1 MVVKRVGSKPK
12 KSEHQKALDLAVRRA
27 KRLEKQGFEFDYA
40 ALSRMHTKTLN
51 KLKGYALMESRV
63 VQGVQMKE
71 SYFDPATKEVKERQG
86 VKVTGKEYAE
96 FHRAHKAEAVVLAKL
111 GKKAAPITSYYA
123 GSQQAFN
130 RLLEG
135 TKKRGTVKF
144 FKERDTRMVEN
155 FMKTL
160 DAMKFEDGTEHA
172 VAVAVKKKI
181 AEMGTEWTVNKLK
194 EAMAGELNLNYQMIF
209 DSKTGNVAAT
219 PSHILKAF
227 DIPID
232 SVQWEDEEWFDEYDD
247 ELYDD

>member
-1 MVVKRVGSKPK
+1 MAVKRVGSKPK

-27 KRLEKQGFEFDYA
+27 KRLEKQGFQFDYA
-40 ALSRMHTKTLN
+40 ALSRMQTKTLN

-71 SYFDPATKEVKERQG
+71 SYFDSDTKEVKERQG
-86 VKVTGKEYAE
+86 VKITGKEYAE

-111 GKKAAPITSYYA
+111 GKKAVPITTYYA

-144 FKERDTRMVEN
+144 FKERDNRMVEN

-160 DAMKFEDGTEHA
+160 DAMKFEDGTEHG
-172 VAVAVKKKI
+172 VAAAVKKKI

-194 EAMAGELNLNYQMIF
+194 EAMAGELNLNYQFIF
-209 DSKTGNVAAT
+209 DSKAGNIAAR
-219 PSHILKAF
+219 PSHLLKAF
-227 DIPID
+227 DIPVE
-232 SVQWEDEEWFDEYDD
+232 SVQWEDEEWYDEFDDD
-247 ELYDD
+247 Y

>member
-1 MVVKRVGSKPK
+1 MAVKRAGSKPK

-27 KRLEKQGFEFDYA
+27 KRLEKQGFQFDYA

-51 KLKGYALMESRV
+51 KLKGYTLMESRV

-71 SYFDPATKEVKERQG
+71 SYLDPETKEPKERQG
-86 VKVTGKEYAE
+86 VKITGKEYAE

-111 GKKAAPITSYYA
+111 GKKAIPITDYYA
-123 GSQQAFN
+123 GSREAFN

-144 FKERDTRMVEN
+144 FKERDNRMVEN

-160 DAMKFEDGTEHA
+160 DAMKFEDGTEHG
-172 VAVAVKKKI
+172 VAAAVKKKI
-181 AEMGTEWTVNKLK
+181 AEMGIEWTVNKLK
-194 EAMAGELNLNYQMIF
+194 EAMAGELNLNYQFIF
-209 DSKTGNVAAT
+209 DSKAGNIAAR
-219 PSHILKAF
+219 PSHLLKAF
-227 DIPID
+227 DIPVE

-247 ELYDD
+247 DY

>member
-1 MVVKRVGSKPK
+1 MAVKRAGNKPK

-63 VQGVQMKE
+63 VRGVQMKE
-71 SYFDPATKEVKERQG
+71 TYFDSDTKEVKERQG

-111 GKKAAPITSYYA
+111 GRKAIPITDYYA
-123 GSQQAFN
+123 GSREAFN

-135 TKKRGTVKF
+135 TKRRGTVKF
-144 FKERDTRMVEN
+144 FKERDARMVEN

-160 DAMKFEDGTEHA
+160 DAMKFEDGTEHG
-172 VAVAVKKKI
+172 VAAAVKKKI

-194 EAMAGELNLNYQMIF
+194 EAMAGELNLNYQFIF
-209 DSKTGNVAAT
+209 DSKAGNIAAR
-219 PSHILKAF
+219 PSHLLKAF
-227 DIPID
+227 DIPVE
-232 SVQWEDEEWFDEYDD
+232 SVQWEDEEWFDED
-247 ELYDD
+247 EDY